1 MTAVSETLSN
11 LISDALTRHP
21 ASGRLWVGYSG
32 GLDSTVL
39 LHLLVSAEVPF
50 TAVHVNHGLS
60 PQADKWQAH
69 CEAVARELGVPF
81 TGRKVQVCREDG
93 GLERG
98 ARNAR
103 YRVFESVMAP
113 GDQILLAHHGDDQA
127 ETLLLRL
134 MRGAGTRGLAAMDEC
149 RALGPHCTV
158 LRPLLSASRAELEA
172 YAGAHELKW
181 IEDESNTDPA
191 FDRNYMRSQVLPAL
205 TARWPVV
212 DRVSRAVENLR
223 ESAGLLQ
230 EVAMDDLQSCAR
242 REARFGESIDLQV
255 FRALSVPRQKNLLR
269 TWIRQVGGG
278 MPESAQLHQAL
289 EQVDAEVDAQP
300 AVTLGERVLRR
311 YRDRLYLTP
320 QLQPLTDSAAGESLW
335 QWDGVRNLELTNG
348 WILQPGPGWPAGE
361 YIVRYRR
368 GGERAR
374 PSSRGHSQI
383 LKKLL
388 QEYALEPWLRGLVPL
403 IYAGDELVAVGDL
416 FVAAGGPT
424 QPPIWRFLD

>member
-1 MTAVSETLSN
+1 MTAVSETLTN
-11 LISDALTRHP
+11 LLSDALARHP

-39 LHLLVSAEVPF
+39 LHLLASAEVPF

-69 CEAVARELGVPF
+69 CEAVARGLRVPF
-81 TGRKVQVCREDG
+81 IGRKVQVCREDG
-93 GLERG
+93 GLERA

-103 YRVFESVMAP
+103 YRVFEDVMAP

-127 ETLLLRL
+127 ETFLLRL
-134 MRGAGTRGLAAMDEC
+134 MRGAGTQGLAAMDEC
-149 RALGPHCTV
+149 RALGVHCSV
-158 LRPLLSASRAELEA
+158 LRPLLGASRAELET
-172 YAGAHELKW
+172 YARAQELAW
-181 IEDESNTDPA
+181 IEDESNADPA

-205 TARWPVV
+205 AARWPAV
-212 DRVSRAVENLR
+212 DRVSRAVDNLR
-223 ESAGLLQ
+223 ESASLLQ

-242 REARFGESIDLQV
+242 REARFGESIDLPGFV
-255 FRALSVPRQKNLLR
+255 ALSVPRQKNLLR
-269 TWIRQVGGG
+269 TWIRRVGGG

-289 EQVDAEVDAQP
+289 EQVHAAADTQP

-320 QLQPLTDSAAGESLW
+320 QLQPLTDSAAGEGVW
-335 QWDGVRNLELTNG
+335 RWDGMCTLELTDG
-348 WILQPGPGWPAGE
+348 WILQPGPGWPAVE

-416 FVAAGGPT
+416 FVTAGGPT